1 MSASGPA
8 TQDNARNYRPIRR
21 KKPEEADG
29 GWRGPKFP
37 PSPSVLFFPRL
48 LRGNRA
54 PNSNFNR
61 TRTSFRLVLRAALG
75 VSRTPAGEAVQHEPG
90 SLPAPRPV
98 ASEMQRLRGEV
109 RRVSIRLS
117 IELQSVSNPV
127 HRKDLVIRLTDDTD
141 PFFLYNLVISE
152 EDFQS
157 LKFQQGLLID
167 FSAFPQKFIDL
178 LQQCTQE
185 HAKEIPRFLLQLVSP
200 EAILDNSPAFLN
212 VVETNPFKHLTHLSL
227 KLLPGNDVEIKKFL
241 ADCLKCSK
249 EEKLSLTQSL
259 DDVTR
264 QLNFTQKTLSEKIQE
279 LDKLRNEWA
288 SHTATLSNKHSQE
301 LTNEKEKALQ
311 AQVRYQQQHEQQKKD
326 LEILHQRNIQ
336 QLQNRLS
343 ELESANK
350 DLTERKYKGDSTI
363 RELKTKLSGV
373 EEELQR
379 AKQEVL
385 SLRRENSTLDAECHE
400 KEKHIN
406 HLQTKVAV
414 LEQEIKDKDQLVLRT
429 KEAFDTIQE
438 QKVALEE
445 NGEKNQVQLGKL
457 EATIKSLSAEL
468 LKANEIIKKLQ
479 GDLKTLMG
487 KLKLKNTVTIQQ
499 EKLLAEKEEKLQ
511 KEQKELQDV
520 VQSLRI
526 KEQEV
531 CKLQEQLEATVQK
544 LEESKQLLKNNEK
557 LITWLNKELNENQ
570 LVRKQDVLGPSTTP
584 PVHSSS
590 NTIRSGISP
599 NSNVV
604 PRGVQSSLLQR
615 VDSRLTYPTCGIG
628 YPVSSAFAFQNTFP
642 HPIAAKN
649 SIHPVSGPKV
659 QFNLQFTKPSTSL
672 GDVQSGTTVSMPCS
686 TDKENAE
693 NLGLESKYLKKR
705 EDSIPLRGLNQNL
718 FNNPDNLFLSSF
730 ADHQKDGTLG
740 ALQTSSKPVVLPSTS
755 SAYFPGQLP
764 NS

>member
-1 MSASGPA
+1 MS
-8 TQDNARNYRPIRR
+8 Q
-21 KKPEEADG
+21 
-29 GWRGPKFP
+29 
-37 PSPSVLFFPRL
+37 VLFQQ
-48 LRGNRA
+48 
-54 PNSNFNR
+54 
-61 TRTSFRLVLRAALG
+61 LVPLQVKCR
-75 VSRTPAGEAVQHEPG
+75 ECE
-90 SLPAPRPV
+90 
-98 ASEMQRLRGEV
+98 E

-117 IELQSVSNPV
+117 IELQSVSNPI
-127 HRKDLVIRLTDDTD
+127 HRKDLVIRLTDDAD

-157 LKFQQGLLID
+157 LKFQQGLLVD
-167 FSAFPQKFIDL
+167 FLAFPQKFIDL
-178 LQQCTQE
+178 LQQCSQE
-185 HAKEIPRFLLQLVSP
+185 YAKEIPRFLLQLVST

-212 VVETNPFKHLTHLSL
+212 VIETNPFKHLTHLSL

-311 AQVRYQQQHEQQKKD
+311 AQVQYQQQHEQQKKD

-336 QLQNRLS
+336 QLQNRFS
-343 ELESANK
+343 ELETANK

-363 RELKTKLSGV
+363 RELKAKLSGV

-406 HLQTKVAV
+406 QLQTKVAV

-520 VQSLRI
+520 GQSLRI

-570 LVRKQDVLGPSTTP
+570 LVRKQDVLGSSATP
-584 PVHSSS
+584 PVHSSG

-599 NSNVV
+599 TSNVV
-604 PRGVQSSLLQR
+604 EG
-615 VDSRLTYPTCGIG
+615 RLTYPACGIG
-628 YPVSSAFAFQNTFP
+628 YPVSSAFAFQNTFS
-642 HPIAAKN
+642 HPISAKN
-649 SIHPVSGPKV
+649 TIHPVSGPKV
-659 QFNLQFTKPSTSL
+659 QFNLQFTKPNPSL
-672 GDVQSGTTVSMPCS
+672 GDVQSGTTVSMPSS
-686 TDKENAE
+686 TDKENGE

-705 EDSIPLRGLNQNL
+705 EDSIPLRGLSQNL
-718 FNNPDNLFLSSF
+718 FNNPD
-730 ADHQKDGTLG
+730 HQKDVTLG
-740 ALQTSSKPVVLPSTS
+740 ALQASSKPTVLPSTS

>member
-1 MSASGPA
+1 MVAGEGQVSYVFLS
-8 TQDNARNYRPIRR
+8 
-21 KKPEEADG
+21 
-29 GWRGPKFP
+29 FL
-37 PSPSVLFFPRL
+37 SPRL
-48 LRGNRA
+48 LRRSRA
-54 PNSNFNR
+54 PNSNFIR
-61 TRTSFRLVLRAALG
+61 TRTFLWLVSRAG
-75 VSRTPAGEAVQHEPG
+75 PVGPFRTPAGAVSQHEP
-90 SLPAPRPV
+90 SSVPPTSPV
-98 ASEMQRLRGEV
+98 AGEMQRLRGE
-109 RRVSIRLS
+109 
-117 IELQSVSNPV
+117 
-127 HRKDLVIRLTDDTD
+127 DLVIRLTDDTD

-157 LKFQQGLLID
+157 LKFQQGLLVD
-167 FSAFPQKFIDL
+167 FLAFPQKFIDL

-200 EAILDNSPAFLN
+200 TAILDNSPAFLN

-241 ADCLKCSK
+241 AGCLKCSK
-249 EEKLSLTQSL
+249 EEKLSLMQSL

-264 QLNFTQKTLSEKIQE
+264 QLDFTQK
-279 LDKLRNEWA
+279 
-288 SHTATLSNKHSQE
+288 
-301 LTNEKEKALQ
+301 
-311 AQVRYQQQHEQQKKD
+311 AQVQYQQQHEQQKKD
-326 LEILHQRNIQ
+326 LEILHQQNIQ
-336 QLQNRLS
+336 QLQHRLS
-343 ELESANK
+343 DLEAANK

-363 RELKTKLSGV
+363 RELKAKLSGV

-379 AKQEVL
+379 TKQEVL

-406 HLQTKVAV
+406 QLQTKVAV

-438 QKVALEE
+438 QKVVLEE

-520 VQSLRI
+520 GQSLRI

-531 CKLQEQLEATVQK
+531 CKLQEQLEATVKK

-584 PVHSSS
+584 PAHSSS
-590 NTIRSGISP
+590 NAIRSGISP
-599 NSNVV
+599 NLNM
-604 PRGVQSSLLQR
+604 
-615 VDSRLTYPTCGIG
+615 VDGRLTYPTCGIG
-628 YPVSSAFAFQNTFP
+628 YPVSSAYAFQKTFP
-642 HPIAAKN
+642 HSISAKN
-649 SIHPVSGPKV
+649 TSHPGSGTKV
-659 QFNLQFTKPSTSL
+659 QFNLQFTKPKASL
-672 GDVQSGTTVSMPCS
+672 GDVQSEAVISMPCS
-686 TDKENAE
+686 TDKENSE

-705 EDSIPLRGLNQNL
+705 EDSIPLRGLSQNL
-718 FNNPDNLFLSSF
+718 FNNS
-730 ADHQKDGTLG
+730 DHQKDGTLG
-740 ALQTSSKPVVLPSTS
+740 ALQTSSKPTVLSSAS

>member
-1 MSASGPA
+1 MAAPASAQRS
-8 TQDNARNYRPIRR
+8 
-21 KKPEEADG
+21 
-29 GWRGPKFP
+29 
-37 PSPSVLFFPRL
+37 
-48 LRGNRA
+48 
-54 PNSNFNR
+54 
-61 TRTSFRLVLRAALG
+61 AAG
-75 VSRTPAGEAVQHEPG
+75 CPAGVPG
-90 SLPAPRPV
+90 EIQPESPERDLPGTWLSLTKR
-98 ASEMQRLRGEV
+98 M
-109 RRVSIRLS
+109 SIRLS

-127 HRKDLVIRLTDDTD
+127 HRKDLVIRLTDDAD

-157 LKFQQGLLID
+157 LKFQQGLLVD
-167 FSAFPQKFIDL
+167 FLAFPQKFIDL

-185 HAKEIPRFLLQLVSP
+185 YAKDIPRFLLQLVST

-212 VVETNPFKHLTHLSL
+212 VIETNPFKHLTHLSL

-311 AQVRYQQQHEQQKKD
+311 AQVQYQQQHEQQKKD

-343 ELESANK
+343 ELETANK

-363 RELKTKLSGV
+363 RELKAKLSGV

-406 HLQTKVAV
+406 QLQTKVAV

-445 NGEKNQVQLGKL
+445 NAEKNQVQLGKL

-520 VQSLRI
+520 GQSLRI

-590 NTIRSGISP
+590 NTIRSGIP
-599 NSNVV
+599 PTSNVV
-604 PRGVQSSLLQR
+604 EG
-615 VDSRLTYPTCGIG
+615 RLTYPACGIG
-628 YPVSSAFAFQNTFP
+628 YPVSSAFAFQNTFS
-642 HPIAAKN
+642 HPISAKN
-649 SIHPVSGPKV
+649 TIHPLSGPKV
-659 QFNLQFTKPSTSL
+659 QFNLQFAKPNTSL

-686 TDKENAE
+686 TDKENGE

-705 EDSIPLRGLNQNL
+705 EDSIPLRGLSQNL
-718 FNNPDNLFLSSF
+718 FNNP
-730 ADHQKDGTLG
+730 DHQKDGTLG
-740 ALQTSSKPVVLPSTS
+740 ALQTSSKPTVLPSTS

>member
-1 MSASGPA
+1 MS
-8 TQDNARNYRPIRR
+8 Q
-21 KKPEEADG
+21 
-29 GWRGPKFP
+29 
-37 PSPSVLFFPRL
+37 VLFQQ
-48 LRGNRA
+48 
-54 PNSNFNR
+54 
-61 TRTSFRLVLRAALG
+61 LVPLQVKCRDC
-75 VSRTPAGEAVQHEPG
+75 EE
-90 SLPAPRPV
+90 
-98 ASEMQRLRGEV
+98 
-109 RRVSIRLS
+109 RRVSVRVS
-117 IELQSVSNPV
+117 IELQAVSNPV

-157 LKFQQGLLID
+157 LKFQQGLLVD
-167 FSAFPQKFIDL
+167 FLAFPQKFIDL

-185 HAKEIPRFLLQLVSP
+185 HAKEVPRFLLQLVSP
-200 EAILDNSPAFLN
+200 AAVLDNSPVLLN

-241 ADCLKCSK
+241 AGCLKCSK

-259 DDVTR
+259 EDVTR
-264 QLNFTQKTLSEKIQE
+264 QLNFTQKTLSEKVQE

-288 SHTATLSNKHSQE
+288 SHTAELSSQHSQE
-301 LTNEKEKALQ
+301 LTSEREKALQ
-311 AQVRYQQQHEQQKKD
+311 AQMQYQQQHEQQKKE
-326 LEILHQRNIQ
+326 LEVLHQRNTQ
-336 QLQNRLS
+336 QLQSRLA
-343 ELESANK
+343 ELEAANK
-350 DLTERKYKGDSTI
+350 DLTERRYKGDSTI
-363 RELKTKLSGV
+363 RELKAKLSGA

-400 KEKHIN
+400 KEKHAN
-406 HLQTKVAV
+406 QLQTKVAV

-445 NGEKNQVQLGKL
+445 HREKNQVQIGKL

-520 VQSLRI
+520 GQSLRS

-557 LITWLNKELNENQ
+557 LITWLNKELNDNQ
-570 LVRKQDVLGPSTTP
+570 LVRKQDVLGPSATP

-590 NTIRSGISP
+590 AIRSGLSP
-599 NSNVV
+599 NAHM
-604 PRGVQSSLLQR
+604 
-615 VDSRLTYPTCGIG
+615 VDGRLPYPTCGIG
-628 YPVSSAFAFQNTFP
+628 YPVSSAFGFQNTFP
-642 HPIAAKN
+642 HPVSAKN
-649 SIHPVSGPKV
+649 AIHPASGPKV
-659 QFNLQFTKPSTSL
+659 QFNLQLTKPNPSL
-672 GDVQSGTTVSMPCS
+672 GDVQSATTLSVPGAA
-686 TDKENAE
+686 DKENGE
-693 NLGLESKYLKKR
+693 NVGLEPKYLKKR
-705 EDSIPLRGLNQNL
+705 EDSIPLRGLSQNL
-718 FNNPDNLFLSSF
+718 FST
-730 ADHQKDGTLG
+730 ADHQKDGPLG
-740 ALQTSSKPVVLPSTS
+740 ALQTACKPASVPPS

-764 NS
+764 HS

>member
-1 MSASGPA
+1 MSQILFQQLVPL
-8 TQDNARNYRPIRR
+8 QVKCKDC
-21 KKPEEADG
+21 EE
-29 GWRGPKFP
+29 
-37 PSPSVLFFPRL
+37 
-48 LRGNRA
+48 
-54 PNSNFNR
+54 
-61 TRTSFRLVLRAALG
+61 
-75 VSRTPAGEAVQHEPG
+75 
-90 SLPAPRPV
+90 
-98 ASEMQRLRGEV
+98 
-109 RRVSIRLS
+109 RRVSIRVS

-157 LKFQQGLLID
+157 LKFQQGLLVD

-185 HAKEIPRFLLQLVSP
+185 HAKEIPRFLLQLVSS
-200 EAILDNSPAFLN
+200 EAILDNLPAFLN

-227 KLLPGNDVEIKKFL
+227 KLLPGSDVEVKKFL

-249 EEKLSLTQSL
+249 EEKSSLTQTL
-259 DDVTR
+259 DEVTR

-311 AQVRYQQQHEQQKKD
+311 AQVQYQQQHEQQKKD

-406 HLQTKVAV
+406 QLQTKVAV

-445 NGEKNQVQLGKL
+445 NSEKNQVQLGKL

-520 VQSLRI
+520 GQSLRI

-570 LVRKQDVLGPSTTP
+570 LVRKQDVLGSSATP
-584 PVHSSS
+584 PVLSSS

-599 NSNVV
+599 NFNVV
-604 PRGVQSSLLQR
+604 DG
-615 VDSRLTYPTCGIG
+615 RLTYPACGVG

-642 HPIAAKN
+642 HPRAAKN
-649 SIHPVSGPKV
+649 TFHPVSGPKV
-659 QFNLQFTKPSTSL
+659 QFNLQFTKPNTSL
-672 GDVQSGTTVSMPCS
+672 GDVQSGTVVSMASS
-686 TDKENAE
+686 TDKENGE

-705 EDSIPLRGLNQNL
+705 EDSIPLRGLSQNL
-718 FNNPDNLFLSSF
+718 FNNP
-730 ADHQKDGTLG
+730 DHQKDGTLG
-740 ALQTSSKPVVLPSTS
+740 ALQTSSKAAALPSAS

-764 NS
+764 SS

>member
-1 MSASGPA
+1 MVAGEGQVSYVFLS
-8 TQDNARNYRPIRR
+8 
-21 KKPEEADG
+21 
-29 GWRGPKFP
+29 FL
-37 PSPSVLFFPRL
+37 SPRL
-48 LRGNRA
+48 LRRSRA
-54 PNSNFNR
+54 PNSNFIR
-61 TRTSFRLVLRAALG
+61 TRTFLWLVSRAG
-75 VSRTPAGEAVQHEPG
+75 PVGPFRTPAGAASQHEP
-90 SLPAPRPV
+90 SSVPPTSPV
-98 ASEMQRLRGEV
+98 AGEMQRLRGE
-109 RRVSIRLS
+109 
-117 IELQSVSNPV
+117 
-127 HRKDLVIRLTDDTD
+127 DLVIRLTDDTD

-157 LKFQQGLLID
+157 LKFQQGLLVD
-167 FSAFPQKFIDL
+167 FLAFPQKFIDL

-200 EAILDNSPAFLN
+200 AAILDNSPAFLN

-241 ADCLKCSK
+241 AGCLKCSK

-264 QLNFTQKTLSEKIQE
+264 QLDFTQKILTEKNQE

-288 SHTATLSNKHSQE
+288 SHTAALTNKHSQE

-311 AQVRYQQQHEQQKKD
+311 AQAQYQQQHEQQKKD
-326 LEILHQRNIQ
+326 LEILHQQNIQ
-336 QLQNRLS
+336 QLQHRLS
-343 ELESANK
+343 DLEAANK

-363 RELKTKLSGV
+363 RELKAKLSGV

-379 AKQEVL
+379 TKQEVL

-406 HLQTKVAV
+406 QLQTKVAV

-438 QKVALEE
+438 QKVVLEE

-520 VQSLRI
+520 GQSLRI

-531 CKLQEQLEATVQK
+531 CKLQEQLEATVKK

-584 PVHSSS
+584 LAHSSS
-590 NTIRSGISP
+590 NAIRSGISP
-599 NSNVV
+599 NLNM
-604 PRGVQSSLLQR
+604 
-615 VDSRLTYPTCGIG
+615 VDGRLTYPTCGIG
-628 YPVSSAFAFQNTFP
+628 YPVSSAYAFQKTFP
-642 HPIAAKN
+642 HSISAKN
-649 SIHPVSGPKV
+649 TSHPGSGTKV
-659 QFNLQFTKPSTSL
+659 QFNLQFTKPNASL
-672 GDVQSGTTVSMPCS
+672 GDVQSEAVISMPCS
-686 TDKENAE
+686 TDKENE

-705 EDSIPLRGLNQNL
+705 EDSIPLRGLSQNL
-718 FNNPDNLFLSSF
+718 FNNS
-730 ADHQKDGTLG
+730 DHQKDGTLG
-740 ALQTSSKPVVLPSTS
+740 ALQTSSKPTVLSSAS

>member
-1 MSASGPA
+1 MVAGEVQSAFAFRLFLFPAPSAEVERQTQTELGWEAARASAALPACWALCTAAGQRSSMS
-8 TQDNARNYRPIRR
+8 Q
-21 KKPEEADG
+21 
-29 GWRGPKFP
+29 
-37 PSPSVLFFPRL
+37 VLFQQ
-48 LRGNRA
+48 
-54 PNSNFNR
+54 
-61 TRTSFRLVLRAALG
+61 LVPLHVKCRDCK
-75 VSRTPAGEAVQHEPG
+75 E
-90 SLPAPRPV
+90 
-98 ASEMQRLRGEV
+98 
-109 RRVSIRLS
+109 RRVSVRVS
-117 IELQSVSNPV
+117 IELQAVSNPV

-157 LKFQQGLLID
+157 LKFQQGLLVD
-167 FSAFPQKFIDL
+167 FLAFPQKFIDL

-185 HAKEIPRFLLQLVSP
+185 QAKETPRFLLQLVSP
-200 EAILDNSPAFLN
+200 AAVLDNSPALLN

-241 ADCLKCSK
+241 AGCLKCSK

-259 DDVTR
+259 EDVTR

-288 SHTATLSNKHSQE
+288 AHTAALSNKHSQE

-311 AQVRYQQQHEQQKKD
+311 AQVQHQQQYEQQKKD
-326 LEILHQRNIQ
+326 LEALHQRGIQ
-336 QLQNRLS
+336 QLQSRLS
-343 ELESANK
+343 ELEAANK
-350 DLTERKYKGDSTI
+350 DLTERRYKGDSAV
-363 RELKTKLSGV
+363 RELKAKLSGV

-406 HLQTKVAV
+406 QLQTKVAV

-438 QKVALEE
+438 QKVVLEE

-499 EKLLAEKEEKLQ
+499 EKLLAEKEDKLQ

-520 VQSLRI
+520 GQSLRN

-570 LVRKQDVLGPSTTP
+570 LVRRQDVPGPSATP
-584 PVHSSS
+584 PVRSSS
-590 NTIRSGISP
+590 SSVRSGLSP
-599 NSNVV
+599 NPNVV
-604 PRGVQSSLLQR
+604 DGRMV
-615 VDSRLTYPTCGIG
+615 YPACGIG
-628 YPVSSAFAFQNTFP
+628 YPASSAFAFQSTFS
-642 HPIAAKN
+642 HPVSAKN
-649 SIHPVSGPKV
+649 TVHPVSGPKV
-659 QFNLQFTKPSTSL
+659 QFNLQFPKASAPP
-672 GDVQSGTTVSMPCS
+672 GDAQSGTTASGPCS
-686 TDKENAE
+686 ADKENGE

-705 EDSIPLRGLNQNL
+705 EDSIPLRGLSQNL
-718 FNNPDNLFLSSF
+718 FSNP
-730 ADHQKDGTLG
+730 DHQKDGTLG
-740 ALQTSSKPVVLPSTS
+740 ALQPCSKPVVGAPSP
-755 SAYFPGQLP
+755 SAYFPGQP
-764 NS
+764 PSS

>member
-1 MSASGPA
+1 MPYPELYHPSFV
-8 TQDNARNYRPIRR
+8 
-21 KKPEEADG
+21 KPEEVDG
-29 GWRGPKFP
+29 GRRGPNLLCI
-37 PSPSVLFFPRL
+37 PSVSLSPPPPRKQSGKL
-48 LRGNRA
+48 KL
-54 PNSNFNR
+54 NR
-61 TRTSFRLVLRAALG
+61 TRKSLKLISRAGPVVFYFFAHRPGQRFSMSQILFQQLVPLQVKCRDC
-75 VSRTPAGEAVQHEPG
+75 EE
-90 SLPAPRPV
+90 
-98 ASEMQRLRGEV
+98 

-127 HRKDLVIRLTDDTD
+127 HRKDLVIRLTDDAD

-157 LKFQQGLLID
+157 LKFQQGLLVD
-167 FSAFPQKFIDL
+167 FLAFPQKFIDL

-185 HAKEIPRFLLQLVSP
+185 YAKEIPRFLLQLVST
-200 EAILDNSPAFLN
+200 EAILDNSPALLN

-311 AQVRYQQQHEQQKKD
+311 AQVQYQQQHEQQKKD

-343 ELESANK
+343 ELETANK

-363 RELKTKLSGV
+363 RELKAKLSGV

-406 HLQTKVAV
+406 QLQTKVAV

-520 VQSLRI
+520 GQSLRI

-584 PVHSSS
+584 PVHTSS

-599 NSNVV
+599 TSNVV
-604 PRGVQSSLLQR
+604 EG
-615 VDSRLTYPTCGIG
+615 RLTYPACGIG
-628 YPVSSAFAFQNTFP
+628 YPVSSAFAFQNTFS
-642 HPIAAKN
+642 HPLSAKN
-649 SIHPVSGPKV
+649 TIHPVSGPKV
-659 QFNLQFTKPSTSL
+659 QFNLQFTKPNPSL
-672 GDVQSGTTVSMPCS
+672 GDVQSGTTISMPCS
-686 TDKENAE
+686 TDKENGE

-705 EDSIPLRGLNQNL
+705 EDSIPLRGLSQNL
-718 FNNPDNLFLSSF
+718 FNNP
-730 ADHQKDGTLG
+730 DHQKDGTLG
-740 ALQTSSKPVVLPSTS
+740 ALQTSSKPTVLPSAS
-755 SAYFPGQLP
+755 SAYFPGQLQ

>member
-1 MSASGPA
+1 MS
-8 TQDNARNYRPIRR
+8 Q
-21 KKPEEADG
+21 
-29 GWRGPKFP
+29 
-37 PSPSVLFFPRL
+37 VLFQH
-48 LRGNRA
+48 
-54 PNSNFNR
+54 
-61 TRTSFRLVLRAALG
+61 LVPLQ
-75 VSRTPAGEAVQHEPG
+75 VKCKDCEE
-90 SLPAPRPV
+90 
-98 ASEMQRLRGEV
+98 

-311 AQVRYQQQHEQQKKD
+311 AQVQYQQQHEQQKKD

-445 NGEKNQVQLGKL
+445 NGEKKQVQLGKL

-570 LVRKQDVLGPSTTP
+570 LVRKQDALGPSTTP

-599 NSNVV
+599 NSHVV
-604 PRGVQSSLLQR
+604 DG
-615 VDSRLTYPTCGIG
+615 RLTYPTCGIG

-649 SIHPVSGPKV
+649 TIHPVSGPKV

-672 GDVQSGTTVSMPCS
+672 DVQSGTTVSMPCS
-686 TDKENAE
+686 TDKENGE

-718 FNNPDNLFLSSF
+718 FNNP
-730 ADHQKDGTLG
+730 DHQKDGTLG

>member
-1 MSASGPA
+1 MS
-8 TQDNARNYRPIRR
+8 Q
-21 KKPEEADG
+21 
-29 GWRGPKFP
+29 
-37 PSPSVLFFPRL
+37 VLFHQ
-48 LRGNRA
+48 
-54 PNSNFNR
+54 
-61 TRTSFRLVLRAALG
+61 LVPLQ
-75 VSRTPAGEAVQHEPG
+75 VKCKDCEE
-90 SLPAPRPV
+90 
-98 ASEMQRLRGEV
+98 
-109 RRVSIRLS
+109 RRVSIRMT

-157 LKFQQGLLID
+157 LKFQQGLLVD
-167 FSAFPQKFIDL
+167 FLAFPQKFIDL

-200 EAILDNSPAFLN
+200 AAILDNSPAFLN

-241 ADCLKCSK
+241 AGCLKCSK
-249 EEKLSLTQSL
+249 EEKLSLMQSL
-259 DDVTR
+259 DDVTK
-264 QLNFTQKTLSEKIQE
+264 QLDFTQKTLTEKTQE

-288 SHTATLSNKHSQE
+288 SHTAALTNKHSQE

-311 AQVRYQQQHEQQKKD
+311 
-326 LEILHQRNIQ
+326 
-336 QLQNRLS
+336 
-343 ELESANK
+343 
-350 DLTERKYKGDSTI
+350 
-363 RELKTKLSGV
+363 
-373 EEELQR
+373 ELQR
-379 AKQEVL
+379 TKQEVL

-406 HLQTKVAV
+406 QLQTKVAV

-438 QKVALEE
+438 QKVVLEE

-468 LKANEIIKKLQ
+468 LKANEIIKKSQ

-520 VQSLRI
+520 GQSLRI

-531 CKLQEQLEATVQK
+531 CKLQEQLEATVKK
-544 LEESKQLLKNNEK
+544 LEESKQLLKDNEK
-557 LITWLNKELNENQ
+557 LITWLNKELNVNQ
-570 LVRKQDVLGPSTTP
+570 LMRKQGVLGLSTTP

-590 NTIRSGISP
+590 NAIRSGISP
-599 NSNVV
+599 NLNM
-604 PRGVQSSLLQR
+604 
-615 VDSRLTYPTCGIG
+615 VDGRLTYPTCGIG

-642 HPIAAKN
+642 HSISAKN
-649 SIHPVSGPKV
+649 TSHPGSGTKV
-659 QFNLQFTKPSTSL
+659 QFNLQFKKPNASL
-672 GDVQSGTTVSMPCS
+672 GDVQSEAVISMPCS
-686 TDKENAE
+686 TDKENSE
-693 NLGLESKYLKKR
+693 NLGLESKYLKIR
-705 EDSIPLRGLNQNL
+705 EDSIPLRGLSQNL
-718 FNNPDNLFLSSF
+718 FNNS
-730 ADHQKDGTLG
+730 DHQKDGTLG
-740 ALQTSSKPVVLPSTS
+740 ALQTSSKPTVLSSAS

>member
-1 MSASGPA
+1 MS
-8 TQDNARNYRPIRR
+8 QI
-21 KKPEEADG
+21 
-29 GWRGPKFP
+29 
-37 PSPSVLFFPRL
+37 LFQQ
-48 LRGNRA
+48 
-54 PNSNFNR
+54 
-61 TRTSFRLVLRAALG
+61 LVPLQVKCRDC
-75 VSRTPAGEAVQHEPG
+75 SRY
-90 SLPAPRPV
+90 PV
-98 ASEMQRLRGEV
+98 
-109 RRVSIRLS
+109 
-117 IELQSVSNPV
+117 P
-127 HRKDLVIRLTDDTD
+127 DLVIRLTDDAD

-157 LKFQQGLLID
+157 LKFQQGLLVD
-167 FSAFPQKFIDL
+167 FLAFPQKFIDL

-185 HAKEIPRFLLQLVSP
+185 YAKEIPRFLLQLVST
-200 EAILDNSPAFLN
+200 EAILDNSPALLN

-311 AQVRYQQQHEQQKKD
+311 AQVQYQQQHEQQKKD

-336 QLQNRLS
+336 QLQSRLS
-343 ELESANK
+343 ELETANK

-363 RELKTKLSGV
+363 RELKAKLSGV

-406 HLQTKVAV
+406 QLQTKVAV

-520 VQSLRI
+520 GQSLRI

-570 LVRKQDVLGPSTTP
+570 LVRKHDVLGPSTTP

-599 NSNVV
+599 TSNVV
-604 PRGVQSSLLQR
+604 EG
-615 VDSRLTYPTCGIG
+615 RLTYPACGIG
-628 YPVSSAFAFQNTFP
+628 YPVSSAFAFQNTFS
-642 HPIAAKN
+642 HPISAKN
-649 SIHPVSGPKV
+649 TIHPVSGPKV
-659 QFNLQFTKPSTSL
+659 QFNLQFTKPNPSL

-686 TDKENAE
+686 TDKENGE

-705 EDSIPLRGLNQNL
+705 EDSIPLRGLSQNL
-718 FNNPDNLFLSSF
+718 FNNP
-730 ADHQKDGTLG
+730 DHQKDGTLG
-740 ALQTSSKPVVLPSTS
+740 ALQTSSKPTVLPSTS

>member
-1 MSASGPA
+1 
-8 TQDNARNYRPIRR
+8 
-21 KKPEEADG
+21 
-29 GWRGPKFP
+29 
-37 PSPSVLFFPRL
+37 
-48 LRGNRA
+48 
-54 PNSNFNR
+54 
-61 TRTSFRLVLRAALG
+61 
-75 VSRTPAGEAVQHEPG
+75 
-90 SLPAPRPV
+90 
-98 ASEMQRLRGEV
+98 MQRLRG
-109 RRVSIRLS
+109 
-117 IELQSVSNPV
+117 
-127 HRKDLVIRLTDDTD
+127 KDLVIRLTDDTD
-141 PFFLYNLVISE
+141 PFFLYNLIISE

-157 LKFQQGLLID
+157 LKFQQGLLVD
-167 FSAFPQKFIDL
+167 FLAFPQKFIDL

-185 HAKEIPRFLLQLVSP
+185 HVKEIPRFLLQLVSP
-200 EAILDNSPAFLN
+200 AAILDNSPAFLN
-212 VVETNPFKHLTHLSL
+212 VIETNPFKHLTHLSL

-241 ADCLKCSK
+241 AGCLKCSK
-249 EEKLSLTQSL
+249 EEILSLTQSL

-264 QLNFTQKTLSEKIQE
+264 QLNLTQKTLSEKIQE
-279 LDKLRNEWA
+279 LEKLRNEWE
-288 SHTATLSNKHSQE
+288 SHTASLTNKHSQE

-311 AQVRYQQQHEQQKKD
+311 VQVQYQQQHEQQKKD
-326 LEILHQRNIQ
+326 LEILHQRNIH

-343 ELESANK
+343 ELEALNK
-350 DLTERKYKGDSTI
+350 DLTERKYKGDSSI
-363 RELKTKLSGV
+363 RELKAKLSGV

-379 AKQEVL
+379 TKQEVL
-385 SLRRENSTLDAECHE
+385 SLQRENSTLDAECHE

-406 HLQTKVAV
+406 QLQTKVAV

-445 NGEKNQVQLGKL
+445 SGEKNQVQLGKL
-457 EATIKSLSAEL
+457 ETTIKSLSAEL

-487 KLKLKNTVTIQQ
+487 KLKLKNTVTVQQ

-520 VQSLRI
+520 GQSLRV

-557 LITWLNKELNENQ
+557 LISWLNKELNENQ

-584 PVHSSS
+584 PAHSSN

-599 NSNVV
+599 NLNVV
-604 PRGVQSSLLQR
+604 
-615 VDSRLTYPTCGIG
+615 SRLTYPSCGIP

-642 HPIAAKN
+642 HLLSTKN
-649 SIHPVSGPKV
+649 TIHPVSGPKV
-659 QFNLQFTKPSTSL
+659 QFNLQFTKPNISL
-672 GDVQSGTTVSMPCS
+672 GDVQSGATVNVPCS
-686 TDKENAE
+686 TDKENGE

-705 EDSIPLRGLNQNL
+705 EDSIPLRGLSQNL
-718 FNNPDNLFLSSF
+718 FSNS
-730 ADHQKDGTLG
+730 DHQKDGSLG
-740 ALQTSSKPVVLPSTS
+740 VMQTSSKPTVLPSTS